1 MKITDQPGRVF
12 AILIFSPLLIYKGI
26 IYEDIILILFGIL
39 LFLWDLYWVMNY
51 PPKIVEV

>member
-26 IYEDIILILFGIL
+26 TYEDITLILLGIL
-39 LFLWDLYWVMNY
+39 LFLWDLYWIMNY
-51 PPKIVEV
+51 PPKIVEE